1 MEKNDIDWLFFVC
14 CSIHVHCTFLHG
26 VHITVVN
33 QLFFFYKIYKCK
45 KGVLLN
51 KMLSKQNKSLDLEE

>member
-1 MEKNDIDWLFFVC
+1 MTLIGYFLSAVL
-14 CSIHVHCTFLHG
+14 SMHVHCTFLHG